1 MVLFIAFVS
10 QRRNFGQN
18 SKLTREILKLLCT
31 FACVY
36 NVSRRKSVVTI
47 LNLLGDFLVYFAHT
61 HIFLASK
68 SIFKTNDENSK
79 AICENYSKLRINP
92 SC

>member
-1 MVLFIAFVS
+1 MCGHYFEF
-10 QRRNFGQN
+10 
-18 SKLTREILKLLCT
+18 TR
-31 FACVY
+31 
-36 NVSRRKSVVTI
+36 
-47 LNLLGDFLVYFAHT
+47 GFLVCFAHT